1 MNAITPRGAAVQLSA
16 RDVVPLN
23 AGPAIVR
30 ADHAVPADRHILPW
44 LLDPTGLS
52 QLELVYDSKQKALWQ
67 YLSPTER
74 PSSTPALLEDILRA
88 FDRIDR
94 HLGHPAAAEV
104 PLRYLVTASSLPG
117 IFNLGGDLPR
127 IASLIRSQDRAG
139 LQAYAHLC
147 IDVQYARAMKRGH
160 SYVSITLVQGD
171 ALGGGFEAVL
181 ANDIIVAEKGAKF
194 GMPEILFN
202 MFPGMGALTFLTR
215 RVGQRLAE
223 EIVFS
228 GNIYEAEE
236 LHRLGLVDI
245 LAEVGEGEQA
255 VSQFIARRDRQ
266 FHARAAV
273 YAARN
278 TIQPV
283 TYQELVEITEM
294 WVDIALKA
302 DDRDL
307 RKMERL
313 AAAQD
318 KRSEAA
324 A

>member
-1 MNAITPRGAAVQLSA
+1 MNAITPRGAAA
-16 RDVVPLN
+16 RLGMHGVVPLN
-23 AGPAIVR
+23 AGPV
-30 ADHAVPADRHILPW
+30 VLQPAQEARNDRHILPW
-44 LLDPTGLS
+44 LLDPNGLT

-67 YLSPTER
+67 YLSPTDR
-74 PSSTPALLEDILRA
+74 PSSTPALLEDMLRV

-94 HLGHPAAAEV
+94 HLAHPAASEV
-104 PLRYLVTASSLPG
+104 PMRYLVTASALPG

-127 IASLIRSQDRAG
+127 IAQLIREGDRAG
-139 LQAYAHLC
+139 LQSYAHLC
-147 IDVQYARAMKRGH
+147 IDVQFARAVKRGH
-160 SYVSITLVQGD
+160 NYVSITLVQGD

-181 ANDIIVAEKGAKF
+181 ANDVIVAERGAKF

-215 RVGQRLAE
+215 RVGQHKAE

-228 GNIYEAEE
+228 GNIYTAEE
-236 LHRLGLVDI
+236 MHAIGLVDI
-245 LAEVGEGEQA
+245 LAEDGEGEDA

-266 FHARAAV
+266 YHARAAV

-283 TYQELVEITEM
+283 SHRELIDITEM
-294 WVDIALKA
+294 WVDIALQI
-302 DDRDL
+302 DDRDV

-318 KRSEAA
+318 KRTEVAA
-324 A
+324 

>member
-1 MNAITPRGAAVQLSA
+1 MNAITPRGVATRLS
-16 RDVVPLN
+16 RHDVVPLN
-23 AGPAIVR
+23 TGPVM
-30 ADHAVPADRHILPW
+30 VQPAAEPQNDRHILPW
-44 LLDPTGLS
+44 LLDQNGLS

-67 YLSPTER
+67 YLNPTDR
-74 PSSTPALLEDILRA
+74 PSSTPALLEDMLRV
-88 FDRIDR
+88 FDRLDR
-94 HLGHPAAAEV
+94 HLSHPAASDV
-104 PLRYLVTASSLPG
+104 PMNYLVTASALPG

-127 IASLIRSQDRAG
+127 IATLIRDGDRAG

-147 IDVQYARAMKRGH
+147 IDVQFARAVKRGH
-160 SYVSITLVQGD
+160 NYVSITLVQGD

-181 ANDIIVAEKGAKF
+181 ANDVIVAERGAKF

-215 RVGQRLAE
+215 RVGQRKAE

-228 GNIYEAEE
+228 GNIYSAEE
-236 LHRLGLVDI
+236 MHEFGLVDI
-245 LAEVGEGEQA
+245 LAEPGEGEEA
-255 VSQFIARRDRQ
+255 VSQFIIRRDRQ

-278 TIQPV
+278 TIQPI
-283 TYQELVEITEM
+283 THRELVEITEM
-294 WVDIALKA
+294 WVDIALKI
-302 DDRDL
+302 DERDV

-318 KRSEAA
+318 KRTELAA
-324 A
+324 

>member
-1 MNAITPRGAAVQLSA
+1 MNAITPRGAAAHGLA

-23 AGPAIVR
+23 AGPVALQP
-30 ADHAVPADRHILPW
+30 DHSVPADRHILPW
-44 LLDPTGLS
+44 LLDPGGLS
-52 QLELVYDSKQKALWQ
+52 QLELIYDSKQKALWQ
-67 YLSPTER
+67 YLNPTHR
-74 PSSTPALLEDILRA
+74 PSSTPALLEDMLRV

-94 HLGHPAAAEV
+94 HLGHPAAAQV

-127 IASLIRSQDRAG
+127 IASLIRAQDRAG

-147 IDVQYARAMKRGH
+147 IDVQFARAMKRGQ

-181 ANDIIVAEKGAKF
+181 ANDIIVAERGAKF

-228 GNIYEAEE
+228 GNLYDAET
-236 LHRLGLVDI
+236 LHGMGLVDI
-245 LAEVGEGEQA
+245 LADPGEGEEA
-255 VSQFIARRDRQ
+255 VSQFIVRRDRQ
-266 FHARAAV
+266 FLARAAV

-278 TIQPV
+278 TIQPI
-283 TYQELVEITEM
+283 THRELIDVTEM

-302 DDRDL
+302 DDRDI

-318 KRSEAA
+318 KRSDTTA
-324 A
+324 

>member
-1 MNAITPRGAAVQLSA
+1 MNAITIRGAAQLPA
-16 RDVVPLN
+16 AGVVSL
-23 AGPAIVR
+23 GPAVLR
-30 ADHAVPADRHILPW
+30 ADQPIAPDRHILPW
-44 LLDPTGLS
+44 LLDPHGLT
-52 QLELVYDSKQKALWQ
+52 QLELIYDSKQKALWQ
-67 YLSPTER
+67 YLNPTDR
-74 PSSTPALLEDILRA
+74 PSSTQALLEDMLRV
-88 FDRIDR
+88 FDRLDR
-94 HLGHPAAAEV
+94 HLGHPASADV

-127 IASLIRSQDRAG
+127 IASLIRTQDRAG

-147 IDVQYARAMKRGH
+147 IDVQFARAMKRGH
-160 SYVSITLVQGD
+160 GYISITLVQGD

-215 RVGQRLAE
+215 RIGQRLAE

-228 GNIYEAEE
+228 GNIYPAEE
-236 LHRLGLVDI
+236 LHAMGLVDI
-245 LAEVGEGEQA
+245 LAEVGEGEEA

-266 FHARAAV
+266 YHARAAV
-273 YAARN
+273 YGARN

-283 TYQELVEITEM
+283 SYRELIDITEM

-318 KRSEAA
+318 KRSDAA

>member
-1 MNAITPRGAAVQLSA
+1 MNAITPRGASA
-16 RDVVPLN
+16 RVSASQVIPLTPGLPAHAETCP
-23 AGPAIVR
+23 AGE
-30 ADHAVPADRHILPW
+30 RHTLPW
-44 LLDPTGLS
+44 LVEPQGLS
-52 QLELVYDSKQKALWQ
+52 QLELLYDSKQRALWQ
-67 YLSPTER
+67 YLNPSDR
-74 PSSTPALLEDILRA
+74 PSSTPALLEDMLRV
-88 FDRIDR
+88 FDRLDR
-94 HLGHPAAAEV
+94 HLGHPAVTEAPV
-104 PLRYLVTASSLPG
+104 RYFVTASSLPG

-127 IASLIRSQDRAG
+127 IARLIRTRDRAG

-147 IDVQYARAMKRGH
+147 IDVQFARAMKRGH
-160 SYVSITLVQGD
+160 NYVSISLVQGD

-181 ANDIIVAEKGAKF
+181 ANDVIIAEKGAKF

-215 RVGQRLAE
+215 RVGQATAE
-223 EIVFS
+223 RIIFS
-228 GNIYEAEE
+228 GNLYEAED
-236 LHRLGLVDI
+236 LHEMGLVDVI
-245 LAEVGEGEQA
+245 AEPGQGEDA

-283 TYQELVEITEM
+283 TYRELADITEA
-294 WVDIALKA
+294 WVNIAMEI

-313 AAAQD
+313 ASAQD
-318 KRSEAA
+318 KRADCAA
-324 A
+324 

>member
-1 MNAITPRGAAVQLSA
+1 MNAIAPRGVAVQLSA

-30 ADHAVPADRHILPW
+30 ADHAIPADRHILPW

-67 YLSPTER
+67 YLNPTER
-74 PSSTPALLEDILRA
+74 PSSTPALLEDILRV
-88 FDRIDR
+88 FDRVDR

-245 LAEVGEGEQA
+245 LAEPGEGEQA